1 MKYKVFV
8 ESRWESCLSKRI
20 SCQLAADTA
29 KKQVLKGRGK
39 GGCEDSAP
47 EIPGKKKK
55 KKKRPSVFGLSCSSL
70 LLTHRIVP
78 RSVLPARGFILVSGT
93 RNTGR
98 HHHPPSVTV
107 RTRTAATQQPATHRG
122 NIQALLMSWSQNT
135 EEKKDDHFPNTLC
148 YHFVTTTS
156 LQGPRRERAVLTF
169 TSWTASTTK

>member
-1 MKYKVFV
+1 MKIQHPRYP
-8 ESRWESCLSKRI
+8 
-20 SCQLAADTA
+20 
-29 KKQVLKGRGK
+29 GR
-39 GGCEDSAP
+39 E
-47 EIPGKKKK
+47 EEEKKKE
-55 KKKRPSVFGLSCSSL
+55 PSVLGLSCSSL

-135 EEKKDDHFPNTLC
+135 EEKRRSLPQHSLLSLC
-148 YHFVTTTS
+148 YNNKST
-156 LQGPRRERAVLTF
+156 G
-169 TSWTASTTK
+169 ASTGEGRPDIHVVDSVNNKVNIQHYR